1 MQIINYKKHDIVLDA
16 QSYWNSKTLSGN
28 VIAKIYKDDDC
39 IFKTKY
45 LFYKKNEI
53 IKMLKEE
60 INERIK
66 QCQI

>member
-1 MQIINYKKHDIVLDA
+1 MEIINYKKHDIVLDA
-16 QSYWNSKTLSGN
+16 ESYWNSKTLGGN

-60 INERIK
+60 IKERIK
-66 QCQI
+66 